1 MKRILTIICTVF
13 AIVPIAAVAHG
24 PSRQKVVETITI
36 DAASDQVWAV
46 VSDFGAIH
54 EWHPAIKATE
64 MDGDSTRVVTLDAEG
79 DPTITEELKTSDD
92 EKMMLKYKIA
102 DQTIVKSVDFRGET
116 YEVPVV
122 PVQNYLS
129 IMTVKAA
136 EGGSEV
142 TWTGK
147 FYRVYQLNYYK
158 DEPRYPEGLGD
169 DEAIEAVTGIYK
181 SGLENLKQVIE
192 GS

>member
-1 MKRILTIICTVF
+1 MKRLLTIIF
-13 AIVPIAAVAHG
+13 AAFVIVPTAALAHG
-24 PSRQKVVETITI
+24 PSRQKVVETITV
-36 DAASDQVWAV
+36 DAAPDKVWAV
-46 VSDFGAIH
+46 ISDFGAIH
-54 EWHPAIKATE
+54 EWHPAIKTSE

-102 DQTIVKSVDFRGET
+102 DQTIVKSVDFREVT

-122 PVQNYLS
+122 PVENYLS

-158 DEPRYPEGLGD
+158 DEPRYPQGLGD
-169 DEAIEAVTGIYK
+169 DEAIEAVTAIYK
-181 SGLENLKQVIE
+181 TGLENLKQVIE